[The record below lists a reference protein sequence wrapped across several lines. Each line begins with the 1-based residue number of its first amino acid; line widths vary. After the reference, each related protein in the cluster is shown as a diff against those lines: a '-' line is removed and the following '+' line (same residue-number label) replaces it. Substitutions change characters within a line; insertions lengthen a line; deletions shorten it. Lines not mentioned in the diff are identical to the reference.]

1 MNDKK
6 SYYHNEIEF
15 MRIDDVQLK
24 NKIEKIFLQNRIS
37 YYIRWEK
44 PAFWKKILGKNEENR
59 CKICINGWDKEKALE
74 LTAKLDT
81 AIVGRGE
88 ILLKRTESSLPDI
101 YIHKND

>member
-44 PAFWKKILGKNEENR
+44 PAFWKKILENFM
-59 CKICINGWDKEKALE
+59 
-74 LTAKLDT
+74 
-81 AIVGRGE
+81 
-88 ILLKRTESSLPDI
+88 
-101 YIHKND
+101 